1 MSVSQN
7 LPNVAIGYSRVRLLK
22 LLAAGLLLTVLCG
35 ALALNWHLGKNITTF
50 QIAACYI
57 GVACSGLATCKILW
71 MLISSREPVI
81 FISRVGIRD
90 TRIADETIAWRS
102 VRDVLIWQHRTQ
114 RIVLLK
120 LDPLLAEHFGK
131 GLLKRALSFMNKA
144 IGDDG
149 VVINAGGL
157 TMDPETLFDTCK
169 QYWTAGRLAYHGRA
183 VPEPEPEPVS

>member
-22 LLAAGLLLTVLCG
+22 LLAAGLLLTLVCG

-57 GVACSGLATCKILW
+57 GVALFGLATCKTLW
-71 MLISSREPVI
+71 TLISSREPVV

-90 TRIADETIAWRS
+90 TRIADETIAWKS
-102 VRDVLIWQHRTQ
+102 VRDILIWQHRNQ
-114 RIVLLK
+114 KIVVLK
-120 LDPLLAEHFGK
+120 LDPLLAQRFAG
-131 GLLKRALSFMNKA
+131 GLLKRVLSLMNKA
-144 IGDDG
+144 LGADG
-149 VVINAGGL
+149 VVVNAGGL
-157 TMDPETLFDTCK
+157 TMEAETLFDTCK

-183 VPEPEPEPVS
+183 VPEPEPVS